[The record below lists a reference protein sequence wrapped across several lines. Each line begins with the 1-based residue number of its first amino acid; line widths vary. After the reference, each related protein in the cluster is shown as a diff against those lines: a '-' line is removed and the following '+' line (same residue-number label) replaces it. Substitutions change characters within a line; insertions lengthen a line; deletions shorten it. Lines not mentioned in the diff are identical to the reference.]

1 MCPIRPGLLMHSPDR
16 PFLNEKTVQLFKMN
30 GWEIVETVGPTFE
43 YEEILDA
50 FGTPRKG
57 PNPIFMNTLSL
68 GPNTICV
75 EAHEEKYME
84 QLAKM
89 GMEVIP
95 VPYDKVVPFGG
106 SLHCTTVDVYR
117 EGDLEDYFPNQIEG
131 Y

>member
-1 MCPIRPGLLMHSPDR
+1 
-16 PFLNEKTVQLFKMN
+16 
-30 GWEIVETVGPTFE
+30 
-43 YEEILDA
+43 
-50 FGTPRKG
+50 
-57 PNPIFMNTLSL
+57 MNTLSL

-75 EAHEEKYME
+75 EAHEERYIE
-84 QLAKM
+84 QLTKL
-89 GMEVIP
+89 GVEVVP